1 MNDFENAILKQ
12 LNSGMSIDEV
22 LAKVHAQI
30 HNAECEHKAQ
40 VEAARVKAEAEA
52 KAKAEEEAKAKLQ
65 NGQQLADICNR
76 ALAGKLTAA
85 DVAHIQ
91 HMYAVQRYP
100 NHANILA
107 AMFDAASVD
116 QVIDMAVDA
125 TKHMDPLLKLFD
137 TTWDELLEELDE
149 DSKQEAAEHARA
161 ECTKDTTDMLKAI
174 NSLLGA
180 VAPTKPAPT
189 PMSAKQKQK
198 QSDDAILRSFL
209 NTL

>member
-30 HNAECEHKAQ
+30 HNAECEHKAAL
-40 VEAARVKAEAEA
+40 EAKRLKAEAEA
-52 KAKAEEEAKAKLQ
+52 KAEEEARA
-65 NGQQLADICNR
+65 NGQLLADICNR

-100 NHANILA
+100 DRANILA

-116 QVIDMAVDA
+116 QVIDMAVDT

-137 TTWDELLEELDE
+137 TTWDELIEELDE
-149 DSKQEAAEHARA
+149 DSKHEAAEHARA
-161 ECTKDTTDMLKAI
+161 ECTKDTTNMFKAI
-174 NSLLGA
+174 NNLLGA
-180 VAPTKPAPT
+180 VAPAPT
-189 PMSAKQKQK
+189 SMQKQKPK